1 MRADVIAFVFEQ
13 AAPTEIACEIFRGH
27 AVHPA
32 HPGFQAAVVGVDV
45 LNMMPRLPET
55 SGQLPPAGCYAHE
68 IMPVGGHETLKEAER
83 YTSREW
89 GTARNP
95 G

>member
-1 MRADVIAFVFEQ
+1 
-13 AAPTEIACEIFRGH
+13 
-27 AVHPA
+27 
-32 HPGFQAAVVGVDV
+32 